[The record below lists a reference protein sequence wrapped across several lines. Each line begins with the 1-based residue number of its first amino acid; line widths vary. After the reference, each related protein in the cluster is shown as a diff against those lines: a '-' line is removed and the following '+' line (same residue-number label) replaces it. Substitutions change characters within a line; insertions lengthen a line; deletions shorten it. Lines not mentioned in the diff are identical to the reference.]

1 MQLWVCFVSV
11 WVTGKRLVWVLR
23 DRVGE
28 NMEKFTPRIY
38 GRGQGKIGKSPGSS
52 DTTLFGEYR
61 FFARGCVLR
70 GILDLRV

>member
-1 MQLWVCFVSV
+1 MQLWTCFVLE

-28 NMEKFTPRIY
+28 NREKFTLWIY
-38 GRGQGKIGKSPGSS
+38 GRDQGKIGERPGSS

-70 GILDLRV
+70 GILDLGV